1 MENFSNYYKKNY
13 RSSSSFSSGLYI
25 LIIDVLALFLCIG
38 FGFFIVNLF
47 DRSIINFKS
56 FVNYFLFIPFIIII
70 YALNGLYPGIMMPP
84 TEQLKKISIS
94 TFLCFF
100 AISVSLFISNI
111 QDISFSKN
119 ISGEDEL
126 TLSDIYGEIDENI
139 NRMILEKELENYINY
154 YNTKRMKA
162 KLKMSPV
169 QYRTH
174 FNQAA

>member
-100 AISVSLFISNI
+100 EIIVSLFISNI
-111 QDISFSKN
+111 QDVSFSKIHLITN
-119 ISGEDEL
+119 SDESAIYLALLISL
-126 TLSDIYGEIDENI
+126 LFVIVFLPCAREISKKI
-139 NRMILEKELENYINY
+139 K
-154 YNTKRMKA
+154 
-162 KLKMSPV
+162 
-169 QYRTH
+169 
-174 FNQAA
+174 

>member
-111 QDISFSKN
+111 QDVSFSKIHLITN
-119 ISGEDEL
+119 SDESAIYLALLISL
-126 TLSDIYGEIDENI
+126 LFVIVFFLFFLEI
-139 NRMILEKELENYINY
+139 
-154 YNTKRMKA
+154 
-162 KLKMSPV
+162 LKKII
-169 QYRTH
+169 Q
-174 FNQAA
+174 NCKWW